1 MNQLKRRAS
10 AFFLALILAGMTGC
24 AGTASKE
31 STGEYIDDAVI
42 TTKVKAAILDQPT
55 LKSMEIHVETFKG
68 TVRLSGTVESR
79 SSIDKAVEVARNV
92 SGVKSVRNELQVM

>member
-1 MNQLKRRAS
+1 MNHIKRSAS
-10 AFFLALILAGMTGC
+10 AMFLALVLAGMTGC

-42 TTKVKAAILDQPT
+42 TSKVKAAILDQPT
-55 LKSMEIHVETFKG
+55 LKVMDIHVETFKG

-92 SGVKSVRNELQVM
+92 SGVKSVKNELRSM